1 MSYFSADESIPK
13 LLRECARDNPGHV
26 FCRSDELTLTYAE
39 LNERVNRLANG
50 LAASGVLAED
60 RVAVMLAHHIDHAVT
75 FFALTKLGAVQV
87 PVNTHL
93 KGAGLEHVL
102 SHSSPQFII
111 SDRAFAEVLEPIL
124 MGNPKVLAIWRG
136 GSPDWSIDAQGF
148 ESLAAHSNVEE
159 PLSDAGDTDQRA
171 ILYTSGTTG
180 PAKGVQ
186 MTDRMY
192 RAAALGSSWIGSI
205 VPGSVLHFWD
215 PIYHVFGSEV
225 LVMALMQPVTLAFVP
240 RFSASRFWEEVA
252 RYQATHLH
260 FVGGVLQ
267 LLLKQPPSNFDRCHQ
282 LEVAWG
288 GGAPVEVWT
297 EFQQRFGVPVREGY
311 GMTETSSFSVI
322 NVDGKLGSIG
332 KAVDYF
338 EVEIADDSGHRLE
351 AGQVGEIRVAEREPG
366 TLTVGYFRNEE
377 KTAETI
383 RNGWLYTGDLGRQD
397 EDGYFFFLGRKK
409 DSLRRRGEN
418 VSAWEVEN
426 VVNSHPDVEESAL
439 IGVVNEFADEDLK
452 IFLKLKGAPAR
463 FDHAQFIAWCEKRMA
478 RFQVPR
484 FVAIVEG
491 FSKTP
496 TQRVQKQTLSARTDD
511 CWDASAKHARVHE
524 QNPRAS

>member
-1 MSYFSADESIPK
+1 MNYFSADESIPG
-13 LLRECARDNPGHV
+13 LLRECARDNPAHV
-26 FCRSDELTLTYAE
+26 FCRSDDFALTYAQ

-50 LAASGVLAED
+50 LASVGVAAGD
-60 RVAVMLAHHIDHAVT
+60 RVAVMLAHHIDHALA
-75 FFALTKLGAVQV
+75 FFALMKLGAVQV

-93 KGAGLEHVL
+93 KGAGLEHVVM
-102 SHSSPQFII
+102 HSDP
-111 SDRAFAEVLEPIL
+111 RFAIADDIYADVLEPIL
-124 MGNPKVLAIWRG
+124 SATSSLKTVWRG
-136 GSPDWSIDAQGF
+136 ARPSWSPDAETF
-148 ESLAAHSNVEE
+148 ETLAAHVNADE
-159 PLSDAGDTDQRA
+159 PSYEAKDPDLRA

-205 VPGSVLHFWD
+205 TPGSVLHFWD

-240 RFSASRFWEEVA
+240 KFSASKFWDEVA

-260 FVGGVLQ
+260 FVGGVMQ
-267 LLLKQPPSNFDRCHQ
+267 LLLKQPPSDADTTHG
-282 LEVAWG
+282 LKVAWG
-288 GGAPVEVWT
+288 GGAPVDVWA
-297 EFQQRFGVPVREGY
+297 EFQRRFGVPVREGY

-322 NVDGKLGSIG
+322 NIDGKLGSIG

-338 EVEIADDSGHRLE
+338 DVEIVDDNGRRLP
-351 AGQVGEIRVAEREPG
+351 AGQIGEIRVAEREPG
-366 TLTVGYFRNEE
+366 TLTRGYFRSDD
-377 KTAETI
+377 KTAEAI
-383 RNGWLYTGDLGRQD
+383 RDGWLYTGDLGRED
-397 EDGYFFFLGRKK
+397 EEGYLFFLGRKK

-439 IGVVNEFADEDLK
+439 IGVVNEFSDEDLK
-452 IFLKLKGAPAR
+452 IFLKLKCEPAA
-463 FDHAQFIAWCEKRMA
+463 FDHIAFVAWCEERMA

-484 FVAIVEG
+484 FIAIVES

-496 TQRVQKQTLSARTDD
+496 TQRIQKQTLSAKMDD
-511 CWDASAKHARVHE
+511 CWDGGAQRVVTSA
-524 QNPRAS
+524 